1 MALRVLATMIMVIAH
16 QAHGSGRGSMGL
28 ASGIADPPIDGIC
41 STSVSIH
48 GYKCHEIDVRARAF
62 VGAICLVERVN

>member
-28 ASGIADPPIDGIC
+28 ASGITDPPIAGIC

-62 VGAICLVERVN
+62 V